1 MRQEEMKLYLDR
13 CQRFLR
19 RCEPDLLSDA
29 REIQAEFAHSKEPVR
44 WVDRLKLQYKPIK
57 TGEDWGEAWDS
68 AWFHLTA
75 ELPEAWK
82 GKPVAMQL
90 NLSGES
96 LVFDAEGVPA
106 FALTGNSVINA
117 HYTKEYCQFPPDF
130 LKDGRLDLYVEA
142 AANSLFGVFMDE
154 EPHRLIEKPEGYFP
168 GKVKTMRIGLFN
180 TELWH
185 MRIELELLLNYYET
199 LPENDYRRRK
209 LLAAMNEAVNAYADD
224 PANAA
229 AARRPLAK
237 MLSLPALGSAMKAS
251 LVGHAHIDTGWLWPV
266 RETIRKCARTFA
278 NQLDMME
285 KYPGYVF
292 GASQPQHYAFVK
304 EHYPEL
310 YEKIRRRVAEGRW
323 ELQGGMWVEA
333 DCNLISGESMV
344 RQFLHGKNFYMDEF
358 GFDVK
363 NLWIPDVFGY
373 SAALPQIIR
382 KSGCDFFLTQ
392 KISWNQ
398 FNRFPHNTFFWE
410 GIDGSEVLTHF
421 PPEDTYNA
429 FVLPTE
435 LCAAQNRFKESDQLD
450 EFISL
455 FGIGDGGGGPKEE
468 HLERALLLENMEGM
482 PKVKFG
488 RADKFFERLAASDA
502 VKNRKLCR
510 WVGELYLEMHRGTLT
525 TQARTKRN
533 NRKLEQLLTATEFI
547 CSMAPVS
554 EYPAAELDKAW
565 KTLLINQFHDII
577 PGSSIGKVYAV
588 TEKQHAELF
597 EVCGRLIAR
606 AAELI
611 TVPESDALTLVNT
624 LSTPYTNPVELPE
637 DWADCEITD
646 LAGNA
651 VEVQGR
657 RAAGMIPASG
667 AAVWKRGAKR
677 AAAVEESHSLVLENL
692 LVRYE
697 FDACGELVR
706 AFDKEA
712 DCETLRPGE
721 NGNVFNLYVDRPNTF
736 EAWDVD
742 LFYEQEQRTGAEL
755 ISHSKRVSGSV
766 ESTLSFEWKVGNAS
780 FIRQTVRL
788 AANSKRLDFETE
800 VDWHESRRMLR
811 VNFPV
816 AVSAGEAAFEIQYGY
831 VKRPTHSNTSWDM
844 AKFEV
849 VGHRYVDFS
858 AGKYGVAMLTDCKYG
873 YRTNEGNLDLCL
885 LRSPKYPDWNADQGR
900 QVFTYAY
907 LPHVGALAESNVWSE
922 AAQLN
927 RAPLQFAGRRL
938 TAEVP
943 FSVLGGSVS
952 LEVVKKA
959 EKSDDLVIR
968 LVETAGSASRT
979 RLCTTL
985 KDVRLIET
993 NLIEW
998 EELDSCEFRNG
1009 EVELDFR
1016 PFDIRTFKVRR
1027 TR

>member
-13 CQRFLR
+13 CRRFLR
-19 RCEPDLLSDA
+19 RCEPDLLSETIIPA
-29 REIQAEFAHSKEPVR
+29 AEFAHSREPVR
-44 WVDRLKLQYKPIK
+44 WADRLKLEYRPVKP
-57 TGEDWGEAWDS
+57 GDDWGEAWDS

-75 ELPEAWK
+75 ALPEAWA

-96 LVFDAEGVPA
+96 LIFDADGVPA

-117 HYTKEYCQFPPDF
+117 HYTKEYCQFPPKF
-130 LKDGRLDLYVEA
+130 LKGGKLDLYVEA

-154 EPHRLIEKPEGYFP
+154 EPHRLIEKPEGCFP
-168 GKVKTMRIGLFN
+168 GKVKAMRIGLFN

-199 LPENDYRRRK
+199 LPEDDYRRRK
-209 LLAAMNEAVNAYADD
+209 LLAAMNETVNIYADN

-229 AARRPLAK
+229 AARKPLAK
-237 MLSLPALGSAMKAS
+237 MLALPALGSALKAS

-266 RETIRKCARTFA
+266 SETIRKCARTFA
-278 NQLDMME
+278 NQLDMIE

-310 YEKIRRRVAEGRW
+310 YEKIRQRVADGSW

-429 FVLPTE
+429 FVMPTE
-435 LCAAQNRFKESDQLD
+435 LCGAQNRFKESDQLD

-468 HLERALLLENMEGM
+468 HIERALLLGNMEGM
-482 PKVKFG
+482 PKAKFG
-488 RADKFFERLAASDA
+488 RADKFFERLAESDA
-502 VKNRKLCR
+502 VKNHKLCR

-533 NRKLEQLLTATEFI
+533 NRKLEQLLAATEFL
-547 CSMAPVS
+547 CSMAPLG
-554 EYPAAELDKAW
+554 EYPAAELDRAW

-577 PGSSIGKVYAV
+577 PGSSIGRVYEV

-597 EVCGRLIAR
+597 EVCAKLIAR
-606 AAELI
+606 AAESV
-611 TVPESDALTLVNT
+611 TVADADALTLVNT
-624 LSTPYTNPVELPE
+624 VSTPYTNVIELPE
-637 DWADCEITD
+637 DWTDCEVSD
-646 LAGNA
+646 SNGNA

-657 RAAGMIPASG
+657 RAIGTVPASG
-667 AAVWKRGAKR
+667 TAVWKRGAKC
-677 AAAVEESHSLVLENL
+677 ASAVSESASLVLENL
-692 LVRYE
+692 LIRYE
-697 FDACGELVR
+697 FDARGELVR
-706 AFDKEA
+706 AFDKETGR
-712 DCETLRPGE
+712 ETLRPGE
-721 NGNVFNLYVDRPNTF
+721 NGNVFSLYVDRPNTY

-742 LFYEQEQRTGAEL
+742 LFYEQEERTGTEL
-755 ISHSKRVSGSV
+755 VSHSKQTTGSV
-766 ESTLSFEWKVGNAS
+766 ESVMSFEWKVGAAS
-780 FIRQTVRL
+780 LIRQTVRL

-800 VDWHESRRMLR
+800 VDWHECRRMLR

-816 AVSAGEAAFEIQYGY
+816 AVQTSEAAFEIQYGY
-831 VKRPTHSNTSWDM
+831 AKRPTHSNTSWDM

-858 AGKYGVAMLTDCKYG
+858 SANYGVAMLTDCKYG
-873 YRTNEGNLDLCL
+873 YRTNQGNLDLCL

-907 LPHVGALAESNVWSE
+907 LPHTGSLTESNVWSE
-922 AAQLN
+922 AVQLN
-927 RAPLQFAGRRL
+927 RAPLQFAGRRA
-938 TAEVP
+938 TVAAP
-943 FSVLGGSVS
+943 FSVCGGSVS

-959 EKSDDLVIR
+959 EKSGELVIR
-968 LVETAGSASRT
+968 LVETAGAASRAT
-979 RLCTTL
+979 LSTTL
-985 KDVRLIET
+985 EGVKLVET
-993 NLIEW
+993 NLVEW
-998 EELDSCEFRNG
+998 EELGSCEFRNG
-1009 EVELDFR
+1009 SVSLDFR
-1016 PFDIRTFKVRR
+1016 PFDIRTFKVRSVR
-1027 TR
+1027 

>member
-1 MRQEEMKLYLDR
+1 M
-13 CQRFLR
+13 
-19 RCEPDLLSDA
+19 
-29 REIQAEFAHSKEPVR
+29 
-44 WVDRLKLQYKPIK
+44 
-57 TGEDWGEAWDS
+57 
-68 AWFHLTA
+68 
-75 ELPEAWK
+75 
-82 GKPVAMQL
+82 
-90 NLSGES
+90 
-96 LVFDAEGVPA
+96 
-106 FALTGNSVINA
+106 
-117 HYTKEYCQFPPDF
+117 
-130 LKDGRLDLYVEA
+130 
-142 AANSLFGVFMDE
+142 
-154 EPHRLIEKPEGYFP
+154 
-168 GKVKTMRIGLFN
+168 
-180 TELWH
+180 
-185 MRIELELLLNYYET
+185 
-199 LPENDYRRRK
+199 
-209 LLAAMNEAVNAYADD
+209 
-224 PANAA
+224 
-229 AARRPLAK
+229 
-237 MLSLPALGSAMKAS
+237 
-251 LVGHAHIDTGWLWPV
+251 
-266 RETIRKCARTFA
+266 
-278 NQLDMME
+278 
-285 KYPGYVF
+285 
-292 GASQPQHYAFVK
+292 
-304 EHYPEL
+304 
-310 YEKIRRRVAEGRW
+310 
-323 ELQGGMWVEA
+323 
-333 DCNLISGESMV
+333 
-344 RQFLHGKNFYMDEF
+344 
-358 GFDVK
+358 
-363 NLWIPDVFGY
+363 
-373 SAALPQIIR
+373 
-382 KSGCDFFLTQ
+382 
-392 KISWNQ
+392 
-398 FNRFPHNTFFWE
+398 
-410 GIDGSEVLTHF
+410 LTHF

-429 FVLPTE
+429 FVFPTE
-435 LCAAQNRFKESDQLD
+435 LCAAQNRFKESDMLD

-502 VKNRKLCR
+502 VKQRRLCR

-533 NRKLEQLLTATEFI
+533 NRKLEQLLTATEFL

-697 FDACGELVR
+697 FDARGELVR

-788 AANSKRLDFETE
+788 AANSKRLDFETHAE
-800 VDWHESRRMLR
+800 WHEDRKMLR
-811 VNFPV
+811 VAFPV
-816 AVSAGEAAFEIQYGY
+816 AVFTEEASFDIQYGTIR
-831 VKRPTHSNTSWDM
+831 RPTHRNTSWD
-844 AKFEV
+844 AARFEV
-849 VGHRYVDFS
+849 CGQKFADLS
-858 AGKYGVAMLTDCKYG
+858 EENYGVALLNDCKYG
-873 YRTNEGNLDLCL
+873 HKVFGTTIDLCL
-885 LRSPKYPDWNADQGR
+885 LRSPKFPDWDADQGSHL
-900 QVFTYAY
+900 FTYAF
-907 LPHVGALAESNVWSE
+907 LPHTGNLNRSCVRAE
-922 AAQLN
+922 AAKLN
-927 RAPLQFAGRRL
+927 RPAFAVPGVSATACSPVSIEADDVAL
-938 TAEVP
+938 TVI
-943 FSVLGGSVS
+943 
-952 LEVVKKA
+952 KKA
-959 EKSDDLVIR
+959 EKEECLVIR
-968 LVETAGSASRT
+968 PSIS
-979 RLCTTL
+979 
-985 KDVRLIET
+985 
-993 NLIEW
+993 
-998 EELDSCEFRNG
+998 
-1009 EVELDFR
+1009 
-1016 PFDIRTFKVRR
+1016 
-1027 TR
+1027 

>member
-1 MRQEEMKLYLDR
+1 MRQEEMNLYLDR
-13 CQRFLR
+13 CRRFLR
-19 RCEPDLLSDA
+19 RCEPDLLAETLVPQAKFA
-29 REIQAEFAHSKEPVR
+29 RTADHVAWENRE
-44 WVDRLKLQYKPIK
+44 KLDYLPI
-57 TGEDWGEAWDS
+57 TLNDDWGEAWDS

-75 ELPEAWK
+75 KLPESWA
-82 GKPVAMQL
+82 GKAVALQL

-96 LVFDAEGVPA
+96 LIFDTDGVPLCA
-106 FALTGNSVINA
+106 VTGNSLFNV
-117 HYTKEYCQFPPDF
+117 HYTKELFHFPETM
-130 LKDGRLDLYVEA
+130 KEDGNVDLWIEA
-142 AANSLFGVFMDE
+142 AANSIFGVYMDD

-185 MRIELELLLNYYET
+185 MRIELEALLNYFDT

-209 LLAAMNEAVNAYADD
+209 LLAAMNETVDIYADN

-229 AARRPLAK
+229 AARAPLAK
-237 MLSLPALGSAMKAS
+237 MLKLPAFRSALKVSA
-251 LVGHAHIDTGWLWPV
+251 VGHAHIDTGWLWPV
-266 RETIRKCARTFA
+266 KETIRKCARTFA
-278 NQLDMME
+278 NQLDMIE

-304 EHYPEL
+304 EHYPKL
-310 YEKIRRRVAEGRW
+310 YEKIKARVADGSW

-358 GFDVK
+358 NFDVK

-410 GIDGSEVLTHF
+410 GLDGSEVLTHF

-429 FVLPTE
+429 FVVPNE
-435 LCAAQNRFKESDQLD
+435 LVAAQDRFKESDQLD

-468 HLERALLLENMEGM
+468 HLERALLFRDMEGL
-482 PKVKFG
+482 PKVKFD
-488 RADKFFERLAASDA
+488 RADRFFARLAASDA
-502 VKNRKLCR
+502 VKNHKLSR

-533 NRKLEQLLTATEFI
+533 NRKLEQLLAATEFL
-547 CSMAPVS
+547 CAMAPLAD
-554 EYPAAELDKAW
+554 YPAAELDKAW

-577 PGSSIGKVYAV
+577 PGSSIGKVYQV
-588 TEKQHAELF
+588 TEQEHAELYD
-597 EVCGRLIAR
+597 VCEKLIAK
-606 AAELI
+606 AA
-611 TVPESDALTLVNT
+611 TSVTDSAPGTLTLINT
-624 LSTPYTNPVELPE
+624 APAPYTNVVELPA
-637 DWADCEITD
+637 DWADCEISD
-646 LAGNA
+646 DAGNA
-651 VEVQGR
+651 VEVQGC
-657 RAAGMIPASG
+657 RALGTLPASG
-667 AAVWKRGAKR
+667 VAIWTRGAKQ
-677 AAAVEESHSLVLENL
+677 AVSSQESDSLILENV

-697 FDACGELVR
+697 FNARGELVR
-706 AFDKEA
+706 AFDKETGR
-712 DCETLRPGE
+712 ETLRQGE
-721 NGNVFNLYVDRPNTF
+721 FGNVFSLYVDRPNTF

-742 LFYEQEQRTGAEL
+742 LFYDREERSGVESV
-755 ISHSKRVSGSV
+755 SHSKVTAGPV
-766 ESTLSFEWKVGNAS
+766 ESVVSFQMTVGEAS
-780 FIRQTVRL
+780 AIRQTVRL
-788 AANSKRLDFETE
+788 AANSKRLDFSTE

-816 AVSAGEAAFEIQYGY
+816 AVQTSEAAFEIQYGY
-831 VKRPTHSNTSWDM
+831 AKRPTHSNTSWDM

-858 AGKYGVAMLTDCKYG
+858 TSNYGVALLNDCKYG
-873 YRTNEGNLDLCL
+873 HRTNQGNLDLCL
-885 LRSPKYPDWNADQGR
+885 LRSPKYPDWNADQGM

-907 LPHVGALAESNVWSE
+907 LPHTGGLTESNVWSE
-922 AAQLN
+922 AVQLN
-927 RAPLQFAGRRL
+927 RAPLTFADR
-938 TAEVP
+938 AAKVPAP
-943 FSVLGGSVS
+943 FSLSGGSVS

-959 EKSDDLVIR
+959 EKSDDLIVR
-968 LVETAGSASRT
+968 LVETAGSA
-979 RLCTTL
+979 TTCAL
-985 KDVRLIET
+985 HTALGSVKLIET

-998 EELDSCEFRNG
+998 EEYKTTEFRDG
-1009 EVELDFR
+1009 TVELAFK
-1016 PFDIRTFKVRR
+1016 PFEIRTFKVRKA
-1027 TR
+1027 